1 VPQQSANGAPDPKA
15 GRVGSV
21 RLGRRVGETSGVDM
35 DEIRSGTGPERTEHG
50 HATPSMVVTGRPPK
64 VTWRFAPDDEFRR
77 QRLLRLLFDQDD

>member
-35 DEIRSGTGPERTEHG
+35 DEIRSGTRARAHRARSCHAFDGGYRETAQG
-50 HATPSMVVTGRPPK
+50 HMAVR
-64 VTWRFAPDDEFRR
+64 A
-77 QRLLRLLFDQDD
+77 

>member
-50 HATPSMVVTGRPPK
+50 HATPSMVVNGGYRETAQGHMAVR
-64 VTWRFAPDDEFRR
+64 A
-77 QRLLRLLFDQDD
+77 